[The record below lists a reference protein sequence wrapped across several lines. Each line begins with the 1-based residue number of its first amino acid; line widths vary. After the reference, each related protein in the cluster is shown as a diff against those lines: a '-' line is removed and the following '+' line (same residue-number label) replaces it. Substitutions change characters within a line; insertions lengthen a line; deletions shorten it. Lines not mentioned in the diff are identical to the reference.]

1 MFRIVALVAALLGS
15 FIASAAHA
23 DRRVALVIGN
33 GAYKQAAALANP
45 ANDARAIAAALER
58 LGFEVVSGFDL
69 SNADMRKTVRAFADK
84 LVGADVAMFFYAGHG
99 LQVSGENY
107 LIPVDAAIRSE
118 ADLDFNAV
126 KIDLISR
133 QMDRETKVKIIM
145 LDACRDNPFE
155 KELSRSLGKTRST
168 IVKQGLAEVGTAGGT
183 IIAFATDPGSVAL
196 DGDGQHSPFTT
207 ALLKHI
213 EAPGI
218 EIGLMLRR
226 VTKDVYESTG
236 ERQRPWTNA
245 SLTGELYLKQGET
258 AGTPQSP
265 AATATAPAA
274 PPAATG
280 FDDRQMELAMWQA
293 ADKSGQASD
302 YQEYLK
308 RYPNGQFAGLARNR
322 LEALKNKPAGTPTNT
337 AAADPGRSVDQNQN
351 RSAEEAAELQI
362 GLTAS
367 DRNAIQ
373 RRLTLIGFDTRGIDG
388 AFGPGTRNAISRWQ
402 TSRSFMPASGFLN
415 AQQYQALITQSETV
429 YTNWVVQQQKLRQQ
443 QQAAPQPQAPQP
455 TATAAPPPQPQPQQ
469 QGPSARDV
477 LQGVGTITDTI
488 RIFRR

>member
-15 FIASAAHA
+15 LIASPANA

-33 GAYKQAAALANP
+33 GSYQHAAPLANP
-45 ANDARAIAAALER
+45 ANDARAVSAALER

-69 SNADMRKTVRAFADK
+69 NNADLRKTVRAFADK
-84 LVGADVAMFFYAGHG
+84 LIGADVAIFFYAGHG

-126 KIDLISR
+126 KMDLISR
-133 QMDRETKVKIIM
+133 QLDREAKVKIIM

-155 KELSRSLGKTRST
+155 KELSRSMGKTRST
-168 IVKQGLAEVGTAGGT
+168 AVKKGLAEVSNAGGT
-183 IIAFATDPGSVAL
+183 LIAFATDPGSVAL
-196 DGDGQHSPFTT
+196 DGDGRHSPFTT

-213 EAPGI
+213 ETPGI
-218 EIGLMLRR
+218 EIGLMMRR
-226 VTKDVYESTG
+226 VTKDVFEATG

-245 SLTGELYLKQGET
+245 SLTGELYLKPGET
-258 AGTPQSP
+258 AGITP
-265 AATATAPAA
+265 A
-274 PPAATG
+274 PPAAPAQPGAAG
-280 FDDRQMELAMWQA
+280 FDDRQLELAMWQA
-293 ADKSGQASD
+293 ADKSGQAAD
-302 YQEYLK
+302 YEEYLK

-322 LEALKNKPAGTPTNT
+322 LDALKNKPANAPTNT
-337 AAADPGRSVDQNQN
+337 AAADQGRSVDQSQN
-351 RSAEEAAELQI
+351 RPAEEAAELQI
-362 GLTAS
+362 GLTSS
-367 DRNAIQ
+367 DRSGIQ
-373 RRLTLIGFDTRGIDG
+373 RRLTLIGYDTRGVDG

-402 TSRSFMPASGFLN
+402 QARSFAPASGYLN
-415 AQQYQALITQSETV
+415 AQQYQALIAQTETAYANWLTQ
-429 YTNWVVQQQKLRQQ
+429 QRAR
-443 QQAAPQPQAPQP
+443 QQAAPPPQQP
-455 TATAAPPPQPQPQQ
+455 TASTAPAPQPQPQPQQ